1 MNETIIRR
9 INALRDKMRA
19 ANVKATII
27 PHSDPHQSEYMSPHW
42 HQREFFSGFNGSAGT
57 LVVTLDD
64 ALLWTDSR
72 YFLQAAEQL
81 DGTGIKLM
89 KDGLPD
95 TPSINNYLVSVLH
108 APATVGI
115 DALMFSISAM
125 NRLKNDL
132 DKAGLGLMTDFHPAD
147 GIWLDRP
154 ELPSDKAFIH
164 ETNHNGE
171 DAATKIARM
180 MAEVKQAGADSIF
193 ISTLDE
199 IAWLLN
205 LRGKDVK
212 YNPVVTSFLYLA
224 DKGSVLFV
232 EDVKISD
239 GVRGYLANL
248 GIGIRPY
255 REAIEFLAS
264 LPANAKVLIDPASS
278 AAIIPVKLADKMVEG
293 TSPIKHA
300 KALRND
306 AQIAGLREAMIRDGI
321 ALVYSFMEIE
331 RLLSTDEKVTELTVC
346 RILTEFRSKQPKYF
360 DDSFG
365 TIAGYKEHGAIVHY
379 EPDEKSDATIHTN
392 GLLLVDSGAQY
403 LDGTTDITRTISLGN
418 PTPEERRDFTLVLMG
433 HIDLALAVFPEGTR
447 GAQLDVLARQYLWK
461 NGKTFLHGTGHGVG
475 HFLNVHEGPQSI
487 RLQENPVALEPG
499 MLTSNE
505 PGVYVTGKYGIRSE
519 NLILTV
525 PAFSTPDGNF
535 LKFETMTLFPF
546 DITLI
551 DSTIMNSDQIKWL
564 NDYHKRVYDTL
575 SPHLGTNAA
584 RWLARKTLPVFANP
598 YDLD

>member
-1 MNETIIRR
+1 MNENIILR
-9 INALRDKMRA
+9 IDALRDKMRA
-19 ANVKATII
+19 ANVEATII

-42 HQREFFSGFNGSAGT
+42 HQREFFSGFSGSAGT

-64 ALLWTDSR
+64 ACLWTDSR
-72 YFLQAAEQL
+72 YFLQAEEQL
-81 DGTGIKLM
+81 EGTNIKLM

-95 TPSINNYLVSVLH
+95 TPSINQYIVSVLK

-115 DALMFSISAM
+115 DALMFSISAAY
-125 NRLKNDL
+125 RLKKDL
-132 DKAGLGLMTDFHPAD
+132 ENAGLNLVTDFHPAD
-147 GIWLDRP
+147 GIWTDRP
-154 ELPSDKAFIH
+154 DLPADKAFIH
-164 ETNHNGE
+164 ESFHTGE
-171 DAATKIARM
+171 DASTKIARM
-180 MAEVKQAGADSIF
+180 MAEVKKAGADSIF

-205 LRGKDVK
+205 LRGTDVK

-232 EDVKISD
+232 EDVKINDS
-239 GVRGYLANL
+239 VRNYLSNL
-248 GIGIRPY
+248 GINIRPY

-264 LPANAKVLIDPASS
+264 LPPNVKVLIDPESS
-278 AAIIPVKLADKMVEG
+278 SAIIPVKLADKMVEG
-293 TSPIKHA
+293 RSPIKHA

-306 AQIAGLREAMIRDGI
+306 VQIAGLREAMIRDGV

-331 RLLSTDEKVTELTVC
+331 HMLSMGEKVTEMTVC
-346 RILTEFRSKQPKYF
+346 RIITEHRSKQQRYF

-379 EPDEKSDATIHTN
+379 EPDEKSDATILPT

-418 PTPEERRDFTLVLMG
+418 PTPEERHDFTLVLMG
-433 HIDLALAVFPEGTR
+433 HIDLAMAIFPEGTR

-461 NGKTFLHGTGHGVG
+461 DGKTYLHGTGHGVG
-475 HFLNVHEGPQSI
+475 HFLNVHEGPQNI
-487 RLQENPVALEPG
+487 RLQENPVVFEPG

-505 PGVYVTGKYGIRSE
+505 PGIYVAGKYGIRSE

-525 PAFSTPDGNF
+525 PAFTTADGNF

-546 DITLI
+546 DINLV
-551 DSTIMNSDQIKWL
+551 DSTIMSSVQIKWL

-584 RWLARKTLPVFANP
+584 RWLARKTLPVLANP